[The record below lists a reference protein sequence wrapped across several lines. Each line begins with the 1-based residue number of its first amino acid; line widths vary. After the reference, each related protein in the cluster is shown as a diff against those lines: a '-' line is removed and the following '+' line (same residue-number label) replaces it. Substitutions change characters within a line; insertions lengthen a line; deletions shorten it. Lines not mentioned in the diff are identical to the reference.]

1 MTRRDILTAVP
12 TSFREDGTLDE
23 EGSRAIFRYVARS
36 GNEGAF
42 ILGTTGEFPAVD
54 DAEFETLVTAAM
66 EELAPSMRVVI
77 HVGHT
82 SAYGA
87 VRRVEIA
94 RRLGATEFAAL
105 TPYYLPA
112 SDDAMYDYFRSVS
125 DAVGDGQLYV
135 YIFPARSGNPVSPAL
150 LARLAELPTVVGAK
164 VSELGLD
171 DLAAYRAVVPDDF
184 ILYTGADRDL
194 AYAGDVG
201 AQGVV
206 SGVSSVLPRPF
217 RALATAA
224 DSGDADELAEAQA
237 AVDDVVA
244 VIRGD
249 MARMKTAYRLM
260 GIADGTCRMAIA
272 PPTPA
277 TVAEIERVIA
287 AYGAPKVE

>member
-1 MTRRDILTAVP
+1 MTRRDILTAIP

-42 ILGTTGEFPAVD
+42 VLGTTGEFPAVD
-54 DAEFETLVTAAM
+54 DAEFETLVAAAI
-66 EELAPSMRVVI
+66 EELAPTMRVVI

-94 RRLGATEFAAL
+94 RRLGAREFAAL

-112 SDDAMYDYFRSVS
+112 TDDAIFDYFRRVS
-125 DAVGDGQLYV
+125 DAVGDRQLYV
-135 YIFPARSGNPVSPAL
+135 YIYPARSGNAVSPAL
-150 LARLAELPTVVGAK
+150 LARLAALPAIVGAK
-164 VSELGLD
+164 VSELSLD
-171 DLAAYRAVVPDDF
+171 DLAAYRAVVSDDF

-194 AYAGDVG
+194 AHAGDVG
-201 AQGVV
+201 AQGVI

-217 RALATAA
+217 RALAAAA
-224 DSGDADELAEAQA
+224 DSGDADALGTAQA

-244 VIRGD
+244 VIGGD

-260 GIADGTCRMAIA
+260 GIADGTCRMSIPA
-272 PPTPA
+272 PTPTA
-277 TVAEIERVIA
+277 IAEIERVIA
-287 AYGAPKVE
+287 AYR

>member
-12 TSFREDGTLDE
+12 TSFRKDGTLDE
-23 EGSRAIFRYVARS
+23 EGSTAIFRYVARS

-42 ILGTTGEFPAVD
+42 VLGTTGEFPAID
-54 DAEFETLVTAAM
+54 DDEFETLVAAAVA
-66 EELAPSMRVVI
+66 ELSPAMRVVI

-94 RRLGATEFAAL
+94 RRHGATEFAAL

-112 SDDAMYDYFRSVS
+112 SDDAIFDYFRTIA
-125 DAVGDGQLYV
+125 DAVGDGRLYV
-135 YIFPARSGNPVSPAL
+135 YIYPARSGNAVSPAL
-150 LARLAELPTVVGAK
+150 LTRLAELSPIVGAK
-164 VSELGLD
+164 VSELSLD
-171 DLAAYRAVVPDDF
+171 DLAAYRAAVPDDF

-194 AYAGDVG
+194 AAAGDVG

-217 RALATAA
+217 RVLAAAA
-224 DSGDADELAEAQA
+224 DSGDAAAIATAQA

-244 VIRGD
+244 VIGGD

-260 GIADGTCRMAIA
+260 GIADGTCRMSI
-272 PPTPA
+272 PSPTPA
-277 TVAEIERVIA
+277 DIAEIERVIA
-287 AYGAPKVE
+287 AYR